1 MQLPALELVHAKKQK
16 IVLNIDAAIHK
27 HCDIH
32 LLNQIHVCAYL
43 DLYMQI
49 QIYKSK
55 MNNKTYRHVSI
66 QT

>member
-1 MQLPALELVHAKKQK
+1 MP
-16 IVLNIDAAIHK
+16 AIHK
-27 HCDIH
+27 HCDIY

-55 MNNKTYRHVSI
+55 TNNKNIDMQVSQNKI
-66 QT
+66 NK